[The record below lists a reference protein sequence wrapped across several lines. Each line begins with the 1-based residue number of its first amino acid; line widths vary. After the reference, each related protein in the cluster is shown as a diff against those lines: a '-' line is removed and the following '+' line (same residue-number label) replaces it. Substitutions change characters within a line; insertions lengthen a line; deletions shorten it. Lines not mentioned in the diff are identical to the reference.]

1 MYSSEIEYIPTN
13 RFSMSLLDYFGS
25 NFITMKLQIPHIKNP
40 ETLRDLLNKYSIV
53 HWSMI
58 EDSET
63 RTVFR
68 NNLNQN
74 NMNQIIIEKTMKP
87 SNLNTQPDDVLIKK
101 LEARGYVVKKFIF
114 HLTKYQFDVKITADK
129 IISNRY

>member
-13 RFSMSLLDYFGS
+13 RFSMSLLNYFGS
-25 NFITMKLQIPHIKNP
+25 NFITMKLQIPHMKNP

-58 EDSET
+58 EDNDT
-63 RTVFR
+63 HTVFR

-74 NMNQIIIEKTMKP
+74 NMNQIVVKKTMKP
-87 SNLNTQPDDVLIKK
+87 SNLTMLSNDVLIRE
-101 LEARGYVVKKFIF
+101 LETRSYVVKKIHFP
-114 HLTKYQFDVKITADK
+114 LD
-129 IISNRY
+129 

>member
-1 MYSSEIEYIPTN
+1 
-13 RFSMSLLDYFGS
+13 MSLLDYFGS

-87 SNLNTQPDDVLIKK
+87 SNLNTQPDDVLIKE
-101 LEARGYVVKKFIF
+101 LEARGYVVKKIHFP
-114 HLTKYQFDVKITADK
+114 LD
-129 IISNRY
+129 